1 MSKLIVRSASG
12 EHVYTIDEDVGIG
25 RHPKCAICLHDPM
38 ISKRHATVR
47 HAGEDYI
54 FEDNDSSNGSFID
67 GVRIKSHKLKDGDQI
82 TMGKVTIT
90 FQAETEAEKL
100 AKRVNIS
107 NISHVSQ
114 VQDRIHVSSMEKFMP
129 EASVS
134 DIAVLRGD
142 YEKLRLGNELMQH
155 IGLERDLSA
164 ALEKICAEL
173 VRIFKADRCVVMLEE
188 NTSDS
193 MVPQAMFTAAGKDE
207 SVRVSESVL
216 KEVRESRSAVLL
228 SDTSMDDRF
237 SQASSLILQGIHS
250 VMCAPILYAG
260 EFLGVVHLDSQRTH
274 ASFSRKDLQLLTGIV
289 RYVAMTVSNTNLVHL
304 IEEEAASK
312 AQFERLLSPSV
323 VEQVMSGKVTLDKG
337 GELRNVTILFADI
350 RGFTRMSQLSSATS
364 IVAMLNQYFEVIV
377 DVVFKYDG
385 TVDKY
390 IGDEIMVLFGA
401 PVAVDRP
408 ADKAVACALEMQ
420 ASMEMFN
427 AERERNGEE
436 PIQIG
441 IGINTGEV
449 VVGSMGSSKT
459 MQYTCIGDAVNVA
472 SRLTGMAGPGDV
484 MVSETTLK
492 LLHSKAEY
500 ETLEPVQLKGLE
512 GKLDIYNIKELLP
525 STQEMLLGQE

>member
-12 EHVYTIDEDVGIG
+12 EHVYTIDGEVVIG
-25 RHPKCAICLHDPM
+25 RHPKCAVCLHDPM
-38 ISKRHATVR
+38 ISKRHATIR
-47 HAGEDYI
+47 KAGENYI
-54 FEDNDSSNGSFID
+54 FEDMNSSNGSFFD
-67 GVRIKSHKLKDGDQI
+67 GVRVRNHKLKDGDKI
-82 TMGKVTIT
+82 TMGKVTVT

-100 AKRVNIS
+100 SKRVNIS
-107 NISHVSQ
+107 SVSNISQ
-114 VQDRIHVSSMEKFMP
+114 VQDRIQVSSMEQFMP

-134 DIAVLRGD
+134 DVAVLRGD

-155 IGLERDLSA
+155 IGLERDLTA

-173 VRIFKADRCVVMLEE
+173 ARIFKADRCVVMLDDE
-188 NTSDS
+188 DAHD
-193 MVPQAMFTAAGKDE
+193 MKPKAMYTAAGKDE

-216 KEVRESRSAVLL
+216 SEVRETRSAVLL
-228 SDTSMDDRF
+228 SDTSLDDRF

-289 RYVAMTVSNTNLVHL
+289 RYVAMTVSNTNLVHK
-304 IEEEAASK
+304 IEEDAASK

-337 GELRNVTILFADI
+337 GELRDVTILFADI
-350 RGFTRMSQLSSATS
+350 RGFTSLSQRSSATS
-364 IVAMLNQYFEVIV
+364 VVAMLNRYFEVIV
-377 DVVFKYDG
+377 DVVFKYSG

-401 PVAVDRP
+401 PVSVDRP
-408 ADKAVACALEMQ
+408 ADRAVACALEMQ
-420 ASMEMFN
+420 GSMELFN
-427 AERERNGEE
+427 MERERNGEE

-449 VVGSMGSSKT
+449 VVGSIGSSKT

-484 MVSETTLK
+484 MVSETTLN

-500 ETLEPVQLKGLE
+500 ETLEPVQLKGLD
-512 GKLDIYNIKELLP
+512 GKLDIYNIKGLMA
-525 STQEMLLGQE
+525 STQEMRIGQ